1 MYIIPIKAL
10 ACSRY
15 NSLLQGLD
23 MYLNKDVTVRKPND
37 IAPDIPDVIN
47 QKEMGNFVLMTFYQE
62 WILIH

>member
-1 MYIIPIKAL
+1 
-10 ACSRY
+10 
-15 NSLLQGLD
+15 